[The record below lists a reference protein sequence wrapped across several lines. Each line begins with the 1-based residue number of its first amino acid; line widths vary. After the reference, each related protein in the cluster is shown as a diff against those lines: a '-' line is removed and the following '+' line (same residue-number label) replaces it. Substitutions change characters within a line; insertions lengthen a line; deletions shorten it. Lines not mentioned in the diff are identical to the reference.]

1 MRQARAPPP
10 PFKKNFFLFIIH
22 PLHLWHFFSKKDE
35 DNKCSVTDMPSG
47 GFEIPWKRRK
57 TFPWNAI
64 RNEPNSRSVFKFLN
78 FARKDASGPP
88 FGPVSE

>member
-10 PFKKNFFLFIIH
+10 PPPFKKIFFLFIIH

-64 RNEPNSRSVFKFLN
+64 RNEPNSTEACLN
-78 FARKDASGPP
+78 F
-88 FGPVSE
+88 